1 MSVTVGYTI
10 GIGLLLYNAVCVD
23 VCGINGSV
31 GHEACYFYCK
41 TCGKWGVS
49 FGRCIGLVVSF
60 CIFFA
65 VLSCILSGCGGSS
78 VSFIRKKVTLEMFH
92 SVLCSFLSYPGPACF
107 GKQSGFV
114 NDGKTGTNDVD
125 FSDVVISWNGEDYCF
140 FDLYEQG
147 HNGCGWSPLLFHLKE
162 ILIQLC
168 RCNGTI
174 TGL

>member
-1 MSVTVGYTI
+1 MVWSWSLAVFTGVLDVPTCTMSVTVGYTI

-31 GHEACYFYCK
+31 GHEACYFCCES
-41 TCGKWGVS
+41 CGKRGVS

-92 SVLCSFLSYPGPACF
+92 SVL
-107 GKQSGFV
+107 
-114 NDGKTGTNDVD
+114 
-125 FSDVVISWNGEDYCF
+125 
-140 FDLYEQG
+140 
-147 HNGCGWSPLLFHLKE
+147 
-162 ILIQLC
+162 
-168 RCNGTI
+168 
-174 TGL
+174 